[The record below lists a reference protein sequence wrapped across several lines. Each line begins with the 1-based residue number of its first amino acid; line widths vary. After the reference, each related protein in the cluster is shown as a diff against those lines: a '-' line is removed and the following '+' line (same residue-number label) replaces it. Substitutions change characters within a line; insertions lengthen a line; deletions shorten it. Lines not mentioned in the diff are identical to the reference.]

1 MPSKGHSEPKTI
13 EGHKDEWKKAQKKP
27 KNNITSE
34 EINKKK
40 PKIKPLRTTKVWWPT
55 RLASSVISLNQW

>member
-34 EINKKK
+34 EINKKNLK
-40 PKIKPLRTTKVWWPT
+40 
-55 RLASSVISLNQW
+55 LNLYEQLKYDDLQG